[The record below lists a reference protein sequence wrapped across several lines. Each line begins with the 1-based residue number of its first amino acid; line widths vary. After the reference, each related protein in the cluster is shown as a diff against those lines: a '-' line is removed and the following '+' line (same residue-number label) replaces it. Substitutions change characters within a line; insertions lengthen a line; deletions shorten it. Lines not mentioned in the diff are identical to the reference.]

1 MNDEEKI
8 KQLQKQL
15 DELSSQMQQQQTKLF
30 DLQKEIARLQGV
42 ELKNIRTHKPV
53 PSKHFRLEDFI
64 GLRLIH
70 FVGIIVLIIGISI
83 GVKYA
88 LDRELISEVM
98 RISLA

>member
-15 DELSSQMQQQQTKLF
+15 DELSSQMQQQQTSLF
-30 DLQKEIARLQGV
+30 DLQKELSRLQGV
-42 ELKNIRTHKPV
+42 ELKNIQTRTP
-53 PSKHFRLEDFI
+53 PARNFRLENFI

-70 FVGIIVLIIGISI
+70 FVGIIVLIIGLSI

-88 LDRELISEVM
+88 LDRELISEVT
-98 RISLA
+98 RI